1 LKNQQAFQNKNGLT
15 KRAPDVWDSAAFSGI
30 FLASSF
36 SCSQA
41 ESTPAHT
48 QVTQTVSHLVPI
60 SNIASKNMSNFLTI
74 KIHEERIL
82 ISSADGLLLSNS
94 SSLVEIDE
102 DGIEIRIDGI
112 SESLQGK
119 PKVMSSQTESKIT
132 FCNPFLL
139 DDFRPK
145 LAAKT
150 ICYLVYTVTH
160 FPQESQDKITNT
172 PAEWRLSI
180 AGYENLDKKIQ
191 GLFEFYIQNYSW
203 AKAKILS
210 INNQPI
216 VINRFEWAVKVVKL
230 GYVFTYSVLLL
241 PIYLIFQSTAG
252 AKPATL
258 SFFIGLMIVFVSILL
273 IAAFVYFSAGKWV
286 MKKIIPYPVYK
297 AMIEDVNIDFSKWLK
312 NFLRHKSPSVN
323 NGG

>member
-1 LKNQQAFQNKNGLT
+1 
-15 KRAPDVWDSAAFSGI
+15 
-30 FLASSF
+30 
-36 SCSQA
+36 
-41 ESTPAHT
+41 
-48 QVTQTVSHLVPI
+48 
-60 SNIASKNMSNFLTI
+60 MSNFLTI

-94 SSLVEIDE
+94 SGLVEIDE

-119 PKVMSSQTESKIT
+119 PKVVSPQAESKIT

-145 LAAKT
+145 LAARM
-150 ICYLVYTVTH
+150 ICYLVYTVTRRS
-160 FPQESQDKITNT
+160 QESQNKIMNT
-172 PAEWRLSI
+172 QAEWRLSTV
-180 AGYENLDKKIQ
+180 GYENLDNEVRD
-191 GLFEFYIQNYSW
+191 LFEFYIQNYSW

-216 VINRFEWAVKVVKL
+216 AINRFEWAVKVVKL
-230 GYVFTYSVLLL
+230 GYAFTYSVLLL
-241 PIYLIFQSTAG
+241 PIYLIIQSTVG
-252 AKPATL
+252 AKLATF
-258 SFFIGLMIVFVSILL
+258 SFFIGFMMIFVSILL
-273 IAAFVYFSAGKWV
+273 IATFVYFSLGKWI

-312 NFLRHKSPSVN
+312 NFLQHKSPSVN

>member
-1 LKNQQAFQNKNGLT
+1 
-15 KRAPDVWDSAAFSGI
+15 
-30 FLASSF
+30 
-36 SCSQA
+36 
-41 ESTPAHT
+41 
-48 QVTQTVSHLVPI
+48 
-60 SNIASKNMSNFLTI
+60 MSNFLAI

-102 DGIEIRIDGI
+102 NGIEIRIDGI

-119 PKVMSSQTESKIT
+119 PKVESPQIT

-145 LAAKT
+145 LAART

-160 FPQESQDKITNT
+160 LSQESQNKNTNT

-180 AGYENLDKKIQ
+180 AGYENLDKKVQ
-191 GLFEFYIQNYSW
+191 DLFEFYIQNYSW
-203 AKAKILS
+203 AKAKTLS

-216 VINRFEWAVKVVKL
+216 AINRFEWAVKVVKL

-241 PIYLIFQSTAG
+241 PIYLIFQNTAG
-252 AKPATL
+252 AKPATF
-258 SFFIGLMIVFVSILL
+258 SFFIGLMIAFVSILL
-273 IAAFVYFSAGKWV
+273 IAAFIYFSAGKWV

-312 NFLRHKSPSVN
+312 NFLRQKSPSIN

>member
-1 LKNQQAFQNKNGLT
+1 
-15 KRAPDVWDSAAFSGI
+15 
-30 FLASSF
+30 
-36 SCSQA
+36 
-41 ESTPAHT
+41 
-48 QVTQTVSHLVPI
+48 
-60 SNIASKNMSNFLTI
+60 MSNFLTI

-94 SSLVEIDE
+94 LSLVEVDE
-102 DGIEIRIDGI
+102 NGVEIRIDGI

-119 PKVMSSQTESKIT
+119 PKIESPQAESKII

-160 FPQESQDKITNT
+160 LPQESQDKITNT

-180 AGYENLDKKIQ
+180 AGYENLDKKVQ
-191 GLFEFYIQNYSW
+191 DLFEFYIQNYSW
-203 AKAKILS
+203 AKAKTLS
-210 INNQPI
+210 INNQSI
-216 VINRFEWAVKVVKL
+216 ALNRFEWAVKVVKL
-230 GYVFTYSVLLL
+230 GYVCTYSLLLL
-241 PIYLIFQSTAG
+241 PIYLIFQNTAG
-252 AKPATL
+252 AKPATF
-258 SFFIGLMIVFVSILL
+258 SFFVGLMIAFVSILL
-273 IAAFVYFSAGKWV
+273 IAAFIYFSAGKLV

-297 AMIEDVNIDFSKWLK
+297 AMIEDVNTDFSKWWK
-312 NFLRHKSPSVN
+312 KFLQQKSPSIN